1 MRAGWNPGRRN
12 RNVGT
17 KGHGHSSNNKLVIPE
32 ARHEHRRFYELL
44 SSYVVV
50 KRQVVDKELTFF
62 VEPTR
67 LGWFYP
73 CTVDDICCALSQLPS
88 EHIATFDMVVMRQ
101 PTRKQRVLSAV
112 WGRAV
117 FEFDAPNCSGAAVV
131 LEAQTDEPLAW
142 PVSLSPERVRELDR
156 LRADGHQIHKSTR
169 NIVISTTPD
178 SLRNTV
184 LCRTLLHEVGHH
196 VDHSQRSAEEWQD
209 RTPTERENY
218 AHRYAA
224 EMLERFKKLGAMPF
238 VQRIDE
244 AGLLRDGLNPE
255 WFQGIR

>member
-17 KGHGHSSNNKLVIPE
+17 KAHGHGTDNKLVIPE

-50 KRQVVDKELTFF
+50 KHRVGDTELRFLI
-62 VEPTR
+62 EPTR
-67 LGWFYP
+67 SGWFYP
-73 CTVDDICCALSQLPS
+73 CTVDDICCMLSHLPS
-88 EHIATFDMVVMRQ
+88 EHVATFDMVVMRQ

-117 FEFDAPNCSGAAVV
+117 FVFDTPDFSGAAIV
-131 LEAQTDEPLAW
+131 LEAQTVEPLAW
-142 PVSLSPERVRELDR
+142 PISLSPERMRELDR
-156 LRADGHQIHKSTR
+156 LRGDGHEIHKAKR
-169 NIVISTTPD
+169 RFEISPTPD

-184 LCRTLLHEVGHH
+184 LYRTLLHELGHH
-196 VDHSQRSAEEWQD
+196 VDHSGRSAQEWEG
-209 RTPTERENY
+209 RTPTEREDY

-224 EMLERFKKLGAMPF
+224 VMLERLQQLGVMPF
-238 VQRIDE
+238 SQRIDE
-244 AGLLRDGLNPE
+244 EALLKDGLKPG
-255 WFQGIR
+255 WFNAAL